1 MSEINNIF
9 NSIFQDKKDLKS
21 DISEDNFNAKNTEN
35 NQSEKPM
42 EAFDSNSLSNANNLS
57 SNNIF
62 YIRNIDIDELPAQEI
77 SRIIVAVG
85 SKNLAHYLA
94 LVVNLENRSR
104 KISPEIKAKVLSS
117 KNLILPSRTAEKIS
131 NLTPILNSATKENV
145 KN

>member
-21 DISEDNFNAKNTEN
+21 DIFEDNFNAKNAEN

-42 EAFDSNSLSNANNLS
+42 EFFDSNSLSNANNLS

-117 KNLILPSRTAEKIS
+117 KNLISPSQTAEKIS

>member
-21 DISEDNFNAKNTEN
+21 DISEDNFNAKNAEN
-35 NQSEKPM
+35 NQPEKPM
-42 EAFDSNSLSNANNLS
+42 ESIDIISVNNANNLS

-117 KNLILPSRTAEKIS
+117 KNLNSPSQIAKKIS
-131 NLTPILNSATKENV
+131 ILTPILNTSSNENV
-145 KN
+145 KK